1 MGRLAEWLCS
11 GLQIR
16 VPRFDSGGGLHSSG
30 FLIFLSELWFINET
44 KPQKRGLNSLGI
56 MGPPTIRFCTGS
68 PHQLSYFTFR

>member
-30 FLIFLSELWFINET
+30 FFNYFSALWSVYQT
-44 KPQKRGLNSLGI
+44 YLQK
-56 MGPPTIRFCTGS
+56 
-68 PHQLSYFTFR
+68 